1 MSNVPIHPQ
10 AKEILAEIKEDLTT
24 YDQTEKEL
32 SQVYRTQNTATS
44 RLNRNIMRLQ
54 SQQLVDLAESFIG
67 KTILYS
73 DDGNHPS
80 RYTTILSI
88 NSIKWGKFE
97 LEFIGAGTRV
107 VDNYTAYPC
116 TVIEVRYSRLQKM
129 LNAFRILVNGD
140 ISEVEESVELLRSSK
155 LHDGKKKINDHF
167 DSVLKEIRKYLT
179 DKSEPEDNRVGYDF
193 TGQIGDPLSHLS
205 DVTMLNWKTLNSLT
219 GIQTVT
225 NEPEKEELFDEVRDE
240 AREV

>member
-1 MSNVPIHPQ
+1 MSNVPIHPK
-10 AKEILAEIKEDLTT
+10 AKEILEEIKEDLTT

-32 SQVYRTQNTATS
+32 NQIYSRQNTATS

-73 DDGNHPS
+73 DDSSQPS

-88 NSIKWGKFE
+88 NSIKWGKFQ
-97 LEFIGAGTRV
+97 LEFVGAGTRV

-116 TVIEVRYSRLQKM
+116 TCIEVRYSRLQKM
-129 LNAFRILVNGD
+129 LNSFRILVNGD
-140 ISEVEESVELLRSSK
+140 ISVVEESVELLRSSQ

-167 DSVLKEIRKYLT
+167 DSVLKEIKKYLS
-179 DKSEPEDNRVGYDF
+179 DKPESEDNRVGYDF
-193 TGQIGDPLSHLS
+193 SGHIGDPLSHLS

-225 NEPEKEELFDEVRDE
+225 NEPEKEELFDEI
-240 AREV
+240 RETQL

>member
-32 SQVYRTQNTATS
+32 NQIYSRQNTATS

-73 DDGNHPS
+73 DDSGHPS

-88 NSIKWGKFE
+88 NSIKWGKFQ
-97 LEFIGAGTRV
+97 LEFVGAGTRV

-116 TVIEVRYSRLQKM
+116 TCIEVSYSRLQKM

-140 ISEVEESVELLRSSK
+140 ISVVEESVELLRSSQ

-193 TGQIGDPLSHLS
+193 SGQIGDPLSHLS

-225 NEPEKEELFDEVRDE
+225 NEPEKEELFDEIRDTQL
-240 AREV
+240 

>member
-1 MSNVPIHPQ
+1 MSNVPIHPK
-10 AKEILAEIKEDLTT
+10 AKEILEEIKEDLNT

-32 SQVYRTQNTATS
+32 NQIYRRQSTATS

-54 SQQLVDLAESFIG
+54 SQPLVDLAESFIG
-67 KTILYS
+67 KTILYA

-80 RYTTILSI
+80 RSTTILSI
-88 NSIKWGKFE
+88 TSVKWGKFQ
-97 LEFIGAGTRV
+97 LEFIGAGTSV

-116 TVIEVRYSRLQKM
+116 TVIEVSYSRLQKM

-140 ISEVEESVELLRSSK
+140 ISEVEESVELLRSSQ

-167 DSVLKEIRKYLT
+167 DSVLKEIKKYLNEKT
-179 DKSEPEDNRVGYDF
+179 ESDDNRVGYDF

-225 NEPEKEELFDEVRDE
+225 DEPEKEELFDEIRDTQL
-240 AREV
+240 

>member
-1 MSNVPIHPQ
+1 MSNAPIHPQ
-10 AKEILAEIKEDLTT
+10 AKEILEEIKEDLTT

-32 SQVYRTQNTATS
+32 NQIYRSQSTATS

-73 DDGNHPS
+73 DDSSHPS
-80 RYTTILSI
+80 RYTTVLSI
-88 NSIKWGKFE
+88 NSVKWGKFQ
-97 LEFIGAGTRV
+97 LEFVGVGTRV

-116 TVIEVRYSRLQKM
+116 TCIEVRYSRLQKM
-129 LNAFRILVNGD
+129 LNAFRVLVNGD
-140 ISEVEESVELLRSSK
+140 ISEVEEAVELLRLSQ

-167 DSVLKEIRKYLT
+167 DSVLKEIKKYLS
-179 DKSEPEDNRVGYDF
+179 DKPESEDNRVGYDF
-193 TGQIGDPLSHLS
+193 SGHIGDPLSHLS

-225 NEPEKEELFDEVRDE
+225 NEPEKEELFDEI
-240 AREV
+240 RETQL